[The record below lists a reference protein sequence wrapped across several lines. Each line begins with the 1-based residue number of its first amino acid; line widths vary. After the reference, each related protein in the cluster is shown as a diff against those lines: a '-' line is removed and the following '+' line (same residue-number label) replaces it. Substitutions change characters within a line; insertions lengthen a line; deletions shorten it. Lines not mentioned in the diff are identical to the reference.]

1 MKTHL
6 PPPRRAFDPGE
17 FAIVIALAFG
27 LSIVGSLAM
36 ALSYTGREIVFDDV
50 GLWATVAYEVIFG
63 AMIWMILRSRGWVW
77 SDFAVHPSK
86 GSTVLGAILAAGI
99 VVFDLVFEA
108 VVGKVPVSLQAG
120 LLSVLVVSIVN
131 PLFEELLVL
140 AYVVQAVRPRFGLMT
155 AVNVSL
161 ALRLIYHLYQGPMAV
176 IPIAFF
182 GVVITVVYVRMGR
195 LWPAIVAHAI
205 LDFVGLAGW
214 V

>member
-6 PPPRRAFDPGE
+6 PTPRREFDPAE

-50 GLWATVAYEVIFG
+50 GLWGTVGYEAIFG
-63 AMIWMILRSRGWVW
+63 AIIWMILRSRGWVW

-86 GSTVLGAILAAGI
+86 GSTLLGGILAAGI

-140 AYVVQAVRPRFGLMT
+140 AYVVQAVRPRFGLTT
-155 AVNVSL
+155 AMNVSL
-161 ALRLIYHLYQGPMAV
+161 ALRLVYHLYQGPMAV

-182 GVVITVVYVRMGR
+182 GVVMTVVYVRMGR

-205 LDFVGLAGW
+205 LDFVALAGW